1 MELTSILFYVFAA
14 VLLFSGLNV
23 ITNKNPVHAALYLI
37 LAFVTT
43 ACMWMMLGAEFLSL
57 TLIVVYVGA
66 VMVLFLFVVMMLDVD
81 LEELRSGFWKHLP
94 VALILGVISMI
105 EMLLVILH
113 KPINLVNNIPDGS
126 DALTSVANA
135 NQLGLVM
142 YTQYSFPV
150 ELASMVLLLGLVV
163 AVSLVLRKSDKEAK
177 AAIYQNIAKQV
188 KVKAADR
195 FVMVKMDAVVEKAK
209 EADNA

>member
-177 AAIYQNIAKQV
+177 AASYQNIAKQV

-209 EADNA
+209 EAGNA